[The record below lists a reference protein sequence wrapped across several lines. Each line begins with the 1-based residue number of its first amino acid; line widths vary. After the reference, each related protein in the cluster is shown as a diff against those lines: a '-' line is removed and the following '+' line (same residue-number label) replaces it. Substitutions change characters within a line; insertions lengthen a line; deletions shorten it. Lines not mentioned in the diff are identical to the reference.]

1 MLIQEKIKPRLLL
14 YRHDVHKEDYWYTST
29 GFKMSPPIHRLMND
43 GKNTMMWDKTKAGKT
58 PSRKSK
64 GSLSLYIVQL
74 RHLVVKLKV
83 FLEPQPCF
91 WALSHFKSRR
101 ESELQPGYSLST
113 GTCCDSGLG
122 PSQLDHWLSCQ
133 EWRGV
138 MIWCDQ
144 WWHPVVM
151 CRSWCLLLHPAHL
164 APASPSLHLIRYD
177 KLHRASTCKTITG
190 DWSHPSHPSP
200 SSCWTL
206 AIKGDDVCFF
216 AHLSSPLNCK
226 HITLKTGLESQQMS
240 NWRVNY
246 HHAPLMS
253 LSAALWLLSDGAV
266 FFQRHFWGSPYSLM
280 RSMPHRQ
287 TIISN
292 RLWIFEHLQKKQQ
305 YLWL

>member
-1 MLIQEKIKPRLLL
+1 
-14 YRHDVHKEDYWYTST
+14 
-29 GFKMSPPIHRLMND
+29 
-43 GKNTMMWDKTKAGKT
+43 
-58 PSRKSK
+58 
-64 GSLSLYIVQL
+64 
-74 RHLVVKLKV
+74 
-83 FLEPQPCF
+83 
-91 WALSHFKSRR
+91 
-101 ESELQPGYSLST
+101 
-113 GTCCDSGLG
+113 
-122 PSQLDHWLSCQ
+122 
-133 EWRGV
+133 

-177 KLHRASTCKTITG
+177 KLNRASTCKTITG
-190 DWSHPSHPSP
+190 DWSNPSHPSP

-253 LSAALWLLSDGAV
+253 LSAALWLLSDGA
-266 FFQRHFWGSPYSLM
+266 FFFSAIFEA
-280 RSMPHRQ
+280 PHTHWRDRQ

-292 RLWIFEHLQKKQQ
+292 RLLIFEHLQKKTTLPLVIKMIPPVCLGVTEQVITSHPSTSAPAD
-305 YLWL
+305 LTCTPLCAGSSL